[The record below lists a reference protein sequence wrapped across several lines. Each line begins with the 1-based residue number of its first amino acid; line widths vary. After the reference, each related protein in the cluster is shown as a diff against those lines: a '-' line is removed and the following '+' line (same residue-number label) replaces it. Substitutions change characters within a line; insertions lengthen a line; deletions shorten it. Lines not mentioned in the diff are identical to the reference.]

1 MHLASDCESCK
12 HDVLTVQGKK
22 EKEESSRE
30 GLKDTRKCIRDYK
43 KYKKCKKYKKYKK
56 YKKLS
61 GMVILLVGFT
71 RSLLLN
77 YCEELVLP
85 EAGCPCLCQS

>member
-56 YKKLS
+56 LS